1 MRIILICETSCW
13 RSLGPFRR
21 ASVCFDGKKRTG
33 EWNCKLYGISGGQQ
47 LLITLSQR
55 REKER
60 EGGRRPP
67 TTALISWPALAC
79 TLSPAFNS

>member
-1 MRIILICETSCW
+1 MRIILVCETSCLALA
-13 RSLGPFRR
+13 LGPFRR

-47 LLITLSQR
+47 LLITLSSAE
-55 REKER
+55 REK